1 MKKLKVQSCKLYN
14 NQYIIA
20 STQITN
26 TEVVTFTAL
35 LVLQLLSHKV
45 LLIKEKREAV
55 VKSCSVKKVF
65 IEIWQ
70 NSQENIC
77 ARVSFL
83 ITLLKRRLWHRCF
96 PVISV
101 KFLRTP
107 FFIEH
112 LWWLLM
118 KRQPKLWKGRL
129 LFLKIAKLTGKLLQN
144 YK

>member
-26 TEVVTFTAL
+26 TEVVTFIAL

-65 IEIWQ
+65 IEI
-70 NSQENIC
+70 
-77 ARVSFL
+77 
-83 ITLLKRRLWHRCF
+83 
-96 PVISV
+96 
-101 KFLRTP
+101 
-107 FFIEH
+107 
-112 LWWLLM
+112 
-118 KRQPKLWKGRL
+118 
-129 LFLKIAKLTGKLLQN
+129 
-144 YK
+144 